1 MMTGT
6 AWQRLSDLGA
16 CRVTQIPRRPGGPA
30 PGSRAGSDL
39 DSGRPQRA
47 AALAS
52 AYHAGVSRHADAGPV
67 ALGWVRAVA
76 GGPVEILLA
85 GSALRGSARPPA
97 VSGTVALAL
106 PAGGRG
112 DAVAPGGMAAAMNA
126 LPCWTRI
133 GGIADGLLAGEDAV
147 GPQNDRAPLEESL
160 LAAWDGPFGWLILA
174 DPLAPPEITDYAGRV
189 AGQQRLVAAMAD
201 RDPEKAV
208 QARRLEQRHTEL
220 RQSLSSGLWQLHVL
234 AGADTPE
241 TASRVA
247 GLFCA
252 SVDLS
257 GLPYALTP
265 SISATEPIAELLSA
279 RPGTP
284 EPSRMDSTA
293 AFPFYG
299 STVLLASLSRMPEAE
314 VPGVRLTLRP
324 EFDVTPEPP
333 PGEAGGASRLRLG
346 TVLDRNGIPA
356 GPLSVPAASVNRHV
370 FVCGATGAGKSQ
382 TVRALLEAA
391 SGAGLPWLVVE
402 PAKAEYRLMSV
413 RLDGAAGGVVRIRP
427 GDADQVAAGINPLA
441 PATGP
446 GGGRFPLQTHADLVR
461 ALFLAS
467 FAGDEP
473 FPQVLS
479 AAITRVYEEAGWDLA
494 LGEPVT
500 PGVHPRYPTL
510 GDLQTAAERVVSEIG
525 YGREITD
532 NVRGFISVRLSSL
545 RLGTTGR
552 FFEGGHPVDFGKLM
566 ARNVVFEI
574 EDVGDDRDKA
584 FLMGTVLI
592 QLAEHLRMRARGS
605 GLGTAPGLR
614 HLSVFEEAHRLL
626 RRPEDHRGG
635 SGATAHA
642 VEMFAG
648 LLAEIRAYGE
658 GLVIAEQ
665 IPAKIIPDAVKNTA
679 VKIVHRL
686 PAADDRETVGA
697 TMNMTDAQSRYLVT
711 LPPGQAAVF
720 ADGMDYPVLA
730 AMPDGTGREAAAAP
744 ATESPAGVV
753 SPRSG
758 TCGTDC
764 LASPCTLRDMRSA
777 QRLLASQP
785 GLVLWAEVAVLAH
798 LTGWLMPV
806 PAAGSELADQIAAL
820 SPARLRDCAVS
831 HAVDAA
837 VAARASM
844 FAARVS
850 PGALASHVAA
860 ALRRWI
866 TDAGRECSF
875 PEPRWLAPAFQW
887 ALILDDLKTLD
898 RKSPGSGRHPQ
909 TADWEATTG
918 RLIPGE
924 TCARQISVVQRW
936 HDADQRNPAT
946 VRRIAFGTVQPA
958 ALETAVGA
966 KSGDEDWEQVLSE
979 ALTQLHDCRWP
990 LDYLRADAGITASEV
1005 GKVRHER

>member
-1 MMTGT
+1 MTGT

-30 PGSRAGSDL
+30 PDERAGSDR

-52 AYHAGVSRHADAGPV
+52 AYHAGVSRHADGGPV
-67 ALGWVRAVA
+67 ALGWVRAAA

-85 GSALRGSARPPA
+85 GSALRGSARPRA
-97 VSGTVALAL
+97 RSGTPVTTGVALAL

-112 DAVAPGGMAAAMNA
+112 DAVAPGGMAAAMHA

-133 GGIADGLLAGEDAV
+133 GGIADGLLAGEEAI
-147 GPQNDRAPLEESL
+147 GLPNDRAPLEEGL

-189 AGQQRLVAAMAD
+189 ASKQRLAAAMAD
-201 RDPEKAV
+201 RDPEQAV
-208 QARRLEQRHTEL
+208 QAQRLEQRHTEL
-220 RQSLSSGLWQLHVL
+220 RQALSSGLWQLHVL

-257 GLPYALTP
+257 GLPYTLTP

-279 RPGTP
+279 GPGMP
-284 EPSRMDSTA
+284 EPSRTDSTA

-299 STVLLASLSRMPEAE
+299 STVLLASVARMPEAE

-324 EFDVTPEPP
+324 EFDVTPELP
-333 PGEAGGASRLRLG
+333 PGEAGGASLLRLG

-402 PAKAEYRLMSV
+402 PAKAEYRLMSL
-413 RLDGAAGGVVRIRP
+413 RLDGPAGEVVRIRP

-441 PATGP
+441 PATGT
-446 GGGRFPLQTHADLVR
+446 GGRRFPLQTHADLVR

-500 PGVHPRYPTL
+500 PGVRPRYPAL
-510 GDLQTAAERVVSEIG
+510 GDLQAAAERVVSEIG

-532 NVRGFISVRLSSL
+532 NVRGFITVRLSSL

-552 FFEGGHPVDFGKLM
+552 FFEGGHPIDFGKLM

-592 QLAEHLRMRARGS
+592 QLAEHLRMQARGEWS
-605 GLGTAPGLR
+605 GHRPRAAA
-614 HLSVFEEAHRLL
+614 LSVFEEAHRLL
-626 RRPEDHRGG
+626 RRPEEHRSG

-720 ADGMDYPVLA
+720 TDGMDYPVLA

-744 ATESPAGVV
+744 VTESPAGLV

-758 TCGTDC
+758 TCGPDC
-764 LASPCTLRDMRSA
+764 LASPCTLRDMRAA
-777 QRLLASQP
+777 QRVLGRRARARALGRGGGAGPPDRMAHARARRGQRTGRPDRGAVSRAPP
-785 GLVLWAEVAVLAH
+785 GLRCVPRGGRRGRREGQHVRGAGQPRRAGVARGGRAA
-798 LTGWLMPV
+798 PV
-806 PAAGSELADQIAAL
+806 DHG
-820 SPARLRDCAVS
+820 RR
-831 HAVDAA
+831 
-837 VAARASM
+837 
-844 FAARVS
+844 ARVLVPRTAMAG
-850 PGALASHVAA
+850 PGLPLGPDPGRPENPGPQVPGLRTAS
-860 ALRRWI
+860 
-866 TDAGRECSF
+866 
-875 PEPRWLAPAFQW
+875 
-887 ALILDDLKTLD
+887 
-898 RKSPGSGRHPQ
+898 
-909 TADWEATTG
+909 
-918 RLIPGE
+918 
-924 TCARQISVVQRW
+924 
-936 HDADQRNPAT
+936 
-946 VRRIAFGTVQPA
+946 
-958 ALETAVGA
+958 AVGGLG
-966 KSGDEDWEQVLSE
+966 S
-979 ALTQLHDCRWP
+979 HD
-990 LDYLRADAGITASEV
+990 RATHP
-1005 GKVRHER
+1005 R

>member
-1 MMTGT
+1 MTGT

-30 PGSRAGSDL
+30 PDSRAGSDR

-52 AYHAGVSRHADAGPV
+52 AYHAGVSRHAGGGPV
-67 ALGWVRAVA
+67 ALGWVRAAA
-76 GGPVEILLA
+76 GGPVGVLLA
-85 GSALRGSARPPA
+85 GSALRGSARPA
-97 VSGTVALAL
+97 AGSGISAGTGIALAL

-133 GGIADGLLAGEDAV
+133 GGIADGLLAGEEA
-147 GPQNDRAPLEESL
+147 GLRNDRAPLEEGL
-160 LAAWDGPFGWLILA
+160 LSAWDGPFGWLILA
-174 DPLAPPEITDYAGRV
+174 DPLAPPEITDYAARV
-189 AGQQRLVAAMAD
+189 AGQQRLAAAMAD

-220 RQSLSSGLWQLHVL
+220 RQALSSGLWQLHVL

-241 TASRVA
+241 AASRVA

-252 SVDLS
+252 SVDLT
-257 GLPYALTP
+257 GLPYTLTP
-265 SISATEPIAELLSA
+265 SVSATEPIADLLSA

-284 EPSRMDSTA
+284 EPSRTDSTA
-293 AFPFYG
+293 AFPFCG
-299 STVLLASLSRMPEAE
+299 STVLLASLARMPEAE
-314 VPGVRLTLRP
+314 VPGIRLTLRP

-333 PGEAGGASRLRLG
+333 PGEAGGASLLRLG

-356 GPLSVPAASVNRHV
+356 GALSVPAASVNRHV

-413 RLDGAAGGVVRIRP
+413 RLTGGAGEVVRIRP

-441 PATGP
+441 PAAGA
-446 GGGRFPLQTHADLVR
+446 GGRRFPLQTHADLVR

-500 PGVHPRYPTL
+500 PGVRPRYPAL
-510 GDLQTAAERVVSEIG
+510 GDLQAAAERVVSEIG

-545 RLGTTGR
+545 RRGTTGR
-552 FFEGGHPVDFGKLM
+552 FFEGGHPIDFGRLM
-566 ARNVVFEI
+566 TRNVLFEI

-592 QLAEHLRMRARGS
+592 QLAEHLRMQARG
-605 GLGTAPGLR
+605 GGRGAAPGLR

-635 SGATAHA
+635 SGASAHA

-665 IPAKIIPDAVKNTA
+665 IPAKIIPDAIKNTA

-686 PAADDRETVGA
+686 PAADDREAVGA

-720 ADGMDYPVLA
+720 TDGMDYPVLA
-730 AMPDGTGREAAAAP
+730 AMPDGTDREAAAAP
-744 ATESPAGVV
+744 ATQSPAGLV

-758 TCGTDC
+758 TCGPDC

-777 QRLLASQP
+777 QRLLAGQP

-806 PAAGSELADQIAAL
+806 PVAGGELADQIAAL

-837 VAARASM
+837 VAARAST

-850 PGALASHVAA
+850 PDALASHVAA

-866 TDAGRECSF
+866 TDDGRECSF
-875 PEPRWLAPAFQW
+875 PEPHWLAPAFRW

-898 RKSPGSGRHPQ
+898 RKAPGSGRHPQ
-909 TADWEATTG
+909 TGDWEASAG
-918 RLIPGE
+918 RPIPGDS
-924 TCARQISVVQRW
+924 CASQIAVVQRW
-936 HDADQRNPAT
+936 YDADQRNPAT
-946 VRRIAFGTVQPA
+946 VRRIAFGTMRPA

-966 KSGDEDWEQVLSE
+966 KTADEDWEQRLSE

-990 LDYLRADAGITASEV
+990 LDYLRADTGITASGV
-1005 GKVRHER
+1005 GR

>member
-1 MMTGT
+1 M
-6 AWQRLSDLGA
+6 
-16 CRVTQIPRRPGGPA
+16 
-30 PGSRAGSDL
+30 
-39 DSGRPQRA
+39 
-47 AALAS
+47 
-52 AYHAGVSRHADAGPV
+52 
-67 ALGWVRAVA
+67 GWVRAVA
-76 GGPVEILLA
+76 GGPVEVLLA
-85 GSALRGSARPPA
+85 GSALRGSTRPARLA
-97 VSGTVALAL
+97 ALAAGEISLAL

-112 DAVAPGGMAAAMNA
+112 QIVAPGGMAAAMNA
-126 LPCWTRI
+126 LPCWTQI
-133 GGIADGLLAGEDAV
+133 GGITDGLLAGGDD
-147 GPQNDRAPLEESL
+147 GLQPDRASLDEGL
-160 LAAWDGPFGWLILA
+160 LAAWDGPFGWLIVA
-174 DPLAPPEITDYAGRV
+174 DPLAPAQISDYAAQV
-189 AGQQRLVAAMAD
+189 AGKQRLAAAMAD

-208 QARRLEQRHTEL
+208 QARRLDQRHTEL
-220 RQSLSSGLWQLHVL
+220 RQGLSSGLWQLHVL
-234 AGADTPE
+234 AGAAAPE
-241 TASRVA
+241 TAARVA

-252 SVDLS
+252 SVDLA
-257 GLPYALTP
+257 GLPYTLTP
-265 SISATEPIAELLSA
+265 SISATEPIGELLGA
-279 RPGTP
+279 QPGGPAPAQTDP
-284 EPSRMDSTA
+284 AA
-293 AFPFYG
+293 AFPFHG
-299 STVLLASLSRMPEAE
+299 STALLAALVRVPEAE

-333 PGEAGGASRLRLG
+333 PGQEGPASPLRLG
-346 TVLDRNGIPA
+346 TVLDRNGLPA
-356 GPLSVPAASVNRHV
+356 GPWSVPPASLNRHV

-413 RLDGAAGGVVRIRP
+413 RLNGSAGGVVRIRP

-441 PATGP
+441 PAADAAGR
-446 GGGRFPLQTHADLVR
+446 RFPLQTHADLVR

-467 FAGDEP
+467 FAADEP

-479 AAITRVYEEAGWDLA
+479 AAVTRVYEEAGWDLA
-494 LGEPVT
+494 LGEPAT
-500 PGVHPRYPTL
+500 PGVRPRYPTL
-510 GDLQTAAERVVSEIG
+510 GDLQAAAGRIVSEIG

-532 NVRGFISVRLSSL
+532 NVRGFITVRLSSL

-552 FFEGGHPVDFGKLM
+552 FFEGGHPIDFGKLM

-592 QLAEHLRMRARGS
+592 QLAEHLRMQARSDGP
-605 GLGTAPGLR
+605 GTVPGLR
-614 HLSVFEEAHRLL
+614 HVSVFEEAHRLL
-626 RRPEDHRGG
+626 RRPGEHHG
-635 SGATAHA
+635 SGATTHA

-686 PAADDRETVGA
+686 PAADDRDMVGA

-720 ADGMDYPVLA
+720 TDGMDYPVLA
-730 AMPDGTGREAAAAP
+730 SMPDGTAREAAAAP
-744 ATESPAGVV
+744 VTASPAGIV
-753 SPRSG
+753 SPRSA
-758 TCGTDC
+758 TCGPDC
-764 LASPCTLRDMRSA
+764 LASPCTLRDMRAA
-777 QRLLASQP
+777 QRILAGEP

-798 LTGWLMPV
+798 LTGWLMPAPV
-806 PAAGSELADQIAAL
+806 PGSELAARIAAL
-820 SPARLRDCAVS
+820 SDTRLRDCAVS

-837 VAARASM
+837 VAARASA

-850 PGALASHVAA
+850 PDALASHVAT

-866 TDAGRECSF
+866 ADTGRECVF
-875 PEPRWLAPAFQW
+875 PEPQWLAPAFRW

-898 RKSPGSGRHPQ
+898 RKSPGSGRHPR
-909 TADWEATTG
+909 TTDWEAATG
-918 RLIPGE
+918 RPIPGE
-924 TCARQISVVQRW
+924 TCALQVGVVQRW
-936 HDADQRNPAT
+936 HDADQRNPAD
-946 VRRIAFGTVQPA
+946 VRRIAFGAARPS

-966 KSGDEDWEQVLSE
+966 KSADEDWEQRLSE

-990 LDYLRADAGITASEV
+990 LDYLHAGAGITDS
-1005 GKVRHER
+1005 GTGR